1 MNFKQILHY
10 IQHNLAK
17 SKLGTDLAIKLRNQ
31 CNCIIAYH
39 LAETSDH
46 HENGELWLIKRIA
59 PNCST
64 FIDVGAY
71 IGDWTECFLNSAR
84 QGCLGLV
91 FEPGESAFQQIE
103 KKFSNNLNLTLIQ
116 SACSDTIGETIFYD
130 IYPMQSSSLTK
141 YKQNSDIMKTKTVK
155 VSTID
160 QEIKNRNWDS
170 IDFLKVDC
178 EGYDLQV
185 LRGSKEVLS
194 QQKVGIIQFEY
205 GEYWARSGSTLLS
218 CFEFLNSFQYEIF
231 LLGKNGLLKFNYE
244 LYGEYFRYSN
254 FVAIA
259 QNQMDTY
266 RELIKGV
273 A

>member
-1 MNFKQILHY
+1 MNFKQTLHY

-17 SKLGTDLAIKLRNQ
+17 SKLATDLAIKLRNQ
-31 CNCIIAYH
+31 CNSIIAYH

-46 HENGELWLIKRIA
+46 HENGELWLIRMIA
-59 PNCST
+59 PNC
-64 FIDVGAY
+64 FRFMDIGAY
-71 IGDWTECFLNSAR
+71 IGDYTECFLNYAP

-91 FEPGESAFQQIE
+91 FEPGESAFQEIE

-116 SACSDTIGETIFYD
+116 AACSDSIGEAVFYD
-130 IYPMQSSSLTK
+130 IYPMQSSSLGK
-141 YKQNSDIMKTKTVK
+141 CKQNSGIAKTVK
-155 VSTID
+155 VSTLD
-160 QEIKNRNWDS
+160 QEIKNINWDY
-170 IDFLKVDC
+170 IDFLKIDC
-178 EGYDLQV
+178 EGYDLHV
-185 LRGSKEVLS
+185 LKGGKEILS

-205 GEYWARSGSTLLS
+205 GEYWASSGSTLLS
-218 CFEFLNSFQYEIF
+218 CFEFLNSFQYEVF

-259 QNQMDTY
+259 QNKMDTY
-266 RELIKGV
+266 KEFIKGV